1 MNKKILIG
9 AGVLAVAGIGLYMWK
24 KSKDESSSEGEDKS
38 NALGRVASL
47 TKDRS
52 FNEVVPTPLGKLKK
66 GDQQVFGQGKKK
78 ECCTWMGDY
87 WKCQDAPC
95 SITL

>member
-1 MNKKILIG
+1 MIG
-9 AGVLAVAGIGLYMWK
+9 LGVLAVAGIGLYMWK
-24 KSKDESSSEGEDKS
+24 KSKDESSSKSSSEDKS